1 MTDVQQRTEIETPQD
16 RPGTASSRR
25 GVLLGAG
32 ALGATAA
39 LAACGTD
46 TVGTNPNGSDFAA
59 EPAPAGS
66 EGTDGGSTG
75 GGSTG
80 GGSAG
85 TVLVAASKVEV
96 GGGVILDEMVVTQ
109 PTEGTFKAF
118 SNVCTHQGCKVS
130 EIAGGTINCKC
141 HGAKF
146 SIEDGSPT
154 SGPAKAALAATEVS
168 QDGDNIVTA

>member
-1 MTDVQQRTEIETPQD
+1 MTDVQQRTEVETPQD
-16 RPGTASSRR
+16 RPGTVSSRR

-59 EPAPAGS
+59 EPVPAGS
-66 EGTDGGSTG
+66 EGTEGGSTG

-80 GGSAG
+80 GG

-154 SGPAKAALAATEVS
+154 EGPAKAALEATEVT

>member
-1 MTDVQQRTEIETPQD
+1 MTDVQQRTEAETPQD

-25 GVLLGAG
+25 GVLLTAG

-46 TVGTNPNGSDFAA
+46 ASGTNPNGSDFAA

-66 EGTDGGSTG
+66 EGAGSGSTG

-80 GGSAG
+80 GGG

-96 GGGVILDEMVVTQ
+96 GGGVILDEVVVTQ
-109 PTEGTFKAF
+109 PKEGTFKAF
-118 SNVCTHQGCKVS
+118 SNVCTHQGCKVT
-130 EIAGGTINCKC
+130 EIAGGSINCKC
-141 HGAKF
+141 HGAKY
-146 SIEDGSPT
+146 SLEDGSPT
-154 SGPAKAALAATEVS
+154 SGPAKQALAATEVTV
-168 QDGDNIVTA
+168 DGDNIVTA